1 MKISSL
7 VSAQLIKNIS
17 CCLQVSLMMIVL
29 EFKDYNECQ
38 LMRLILSLERKKQIY
53 LRQGI
58 FRVTLPEEGT
68 EGQQSN

>member
-1 MKISSL
+1 
-7 VSAQLIKNIS
+7 
-17 CCLQVSLMMIVL
+17 MMIVL

-58 FRVTLPEEGT
+58 FRVTLSEEGT
-68 EGQQSN
+68 E